1 MALTDPQSVTLN
13 SVATSLPRVS
23 VNDFSSRYQKD
34 DGFVKLQISHQ
45 PNKTKTRR
53 MVRLDTI
60 DVAADP
66 LLAGVNR
73 EVPFAVYLVIE
84 SPTVGLSLATQKDKV
99 NGLLTAL
106 TASSGALLTKV
117 LGGES

>member
-1 MALTDPQSVTLN
+1 MALSDPQSVTLN
-13 SVATSLPRVS
+13 SIATSLPRVS
-23 VNDFSSRYQKD
+23 VSENASKYQKD
-34 DGFVKLQISHQ
+34 DGFVKLTVSHQ
-45 PNKTKTRR
+45 PTKSKVRH
-53 MVRLDTI
+53 MARLDTI